1 MARIKGGLNAKK
13 KHNRVLK
20 LAKGYRGARSKQYR
34 VAKQS
39 VMRAL
44 TSAYAG
50 RKQKKRQFRQ
60 LWIAR
65 INAAARM
72 NGLSYSKFMYG
83 LKLAGVELIGMLYL
97 FLAWKGKRMIMVSGQ
112 ELVEEPQEAR
122 KVALT
127 FDDGPSEYTVELS
140 RGLKERGVQ
149 ATFFLLGENM
159 EGRRK
164 MVEELV
170 KDGHLIG
177 NHSYHHVQLNKLSIE
192 EATGEIEKTNR
203 LIREWTGEAPV
214 YIRPP
219 YGAWSQELEKVVD
232 MIPVF
237 WNVDSLDWKLQ
248 NKEQVLSCLSGQVEE
263 GDVILMHDGYQS
275 SVDAA
280 FALVDH
286 LQKQGFV
293 FVNVE
298 EMILE

>member
-1 MARIKGGLNAKK
+1 MQKYLWKKSGL
-13 KHNRVLK
+13 V
-20 LAKGYRGARSKQYR
+20 
-34 VAKQS
+34 V
-39 VMRAL
+39 
-44 TSAYAG
+44 
-50 RKQKKRQFRQ
+50 
-60 LWIAR
+60 
-65 INAAARM
+65 
-72 NGLSYSKFMYG
+72 
-83 LKLAGVELIGMLYL
+83 IGMLYL

-127 FDDGPSEYTVELS
+127 FDDGPSEYTEELS
-140 RGLKERGVQ
+140 RGLKERRVQ

-177 NHSYHHVQLNKLSIE
+177 NHSYHHVQLNKLSIK

-219 YGAWSQELEKVVD
+219 YGAWSLELEKVVD

-298 EMILE
+298 EMVLE

>member
-1 MARIKGGLNAKK
+1 MQKYLWKKSGL
-13 KHNRVLK
+13 V
-20 LAKGYRGARSKQYR
+20 
-34 VAKQS
+34 V
-39 VMRAL
+39 
-44 TSAYAG
+44 
-50 RKQKKRQFRQ
+50 
-60 LWIAR
+60 
-65 INAAARM
+65 
-72 NGLSYSKFMYG
+72 
-83 LKLAGVELIGMLYL
+83 IGMLYL

-140 RGLKERGVQ
+140 RGLKE
-149 ATFFLLGENM
+149 
-159 EGRRK
+159 

-203 LIREWTGEAPV
+203 LIREWTGEVPV

-248 NKEQVLSCLSGQVEE
+248 NKEQVLSCLSGQVKE
-263 GDVILMHDGYQS
+263 GDVILMHDGYRS

>member
-1 MARIKGGLNAKK
+1 MQKYLWKKCGLA
-13 KHNRVLK
+13 
-20 LAKGYRGARSKQYR
+20 
-34 VAKQS
+34 
-39 VMRAL
+39 M
-44 TSAYAG
+44 
-50 RKQKKRQFRQ
+50 
-60 LWIAR
+60 
-65 INAAARM
+65 
-72 NGLSYSKFMYG
+72 
-83 LKLAGVELIGMLYL
+83 IGMLYL
-97 FLAWKGKRMIMVSGQ
+97 FLVWKEKGMVMVSGREQ
-112 ELVEEPQEAR
+112 VREPQEAR

-159 EGRRK
+159 EGRRE
-164 MVEELV
+164 MIEELV

-177 NHSYHHVQLNKLSIE
+177 NHSYHHVQLNKLSME
-192 EATGEIEKTNR
+192 EAMEEIEKTNR
-203 LIREWTGEAPV
+203 LIREWTGEEPV

-248 NKEQVLSCLSGQVEE
+248 NKEQVLCCLSGQVKE

-286 LQKQGFV
+286 LQSRGFV
-293 FVNVE
+293 FANVE

>member
-1 MARIKGGLNAKK
+1 MQKYLWKKSGL
-13 KHNRVLK
+13 V
-20 LAKGYRGARSKQYR
+20 
-34 VAKQS
+34 V
-39 VMRAL
+39 
-44 TSAYAG
+44 
-50 RKQKKRQFRQ
+50 
-60 LWIAR
+60 
-65 INAAARM
+65 
-72 NGLSYSKFMYG
+72 
-83 LKLAGVELIGMLYL
+83 IGMLYL

-127 FDDGPSEYTVELS
+127 FDD
-140 RGLKERGVQ
+140 
-149 ATFFLLGENM
+149 
-159 EGRRK
+159 
-164 MVEELV
+164 ELV

-203 LIREWTGEAPV
+203 LIREWTGEVPV

-248 NKEQVLSCLSGQVEE
+248 NKEQVLSCLSGQVKE
-263 GDVILMHDGYQS
+263 GDVILMHDGYRS

>member
-1 MARIKGGLNAKK
+1 M
-13 KHNRVLK
+13 
-20 LAKGYRGARSKQYR
+20 
-34 VAKQS
+34 
-39 VMRAL
+39 
-44 TSAYAG
+44 
-50 RKQKKRQFRQ
+50 
-60 LWIAR
+60 
-65 INAAARM
+65 
-72 NGLSYSKFMYG
+72 
-83 LKLAGVELIGMLYL
+83 
-97 FLAWKGKRMIMVSGQ
+97 
-112 ELVEEPQEAR
+112 
-122 KVALT
+122 
-127 FDDGPSEYTVELS
+127 
-140 RGLKERGVQ
+140 Q

-298 EMILE
+298 EMVLE

>member
-1 MARIKGGLNAKK
+1 MTFEMRRKTGLLFFIYASNEPKSVLARDLGDRRDNLRNSWSVFLIVVLTATVIITCAGCLGGQQKYNG
-13 KHNRVLK
+13 HSVL
-20 LAKGYRGARSKQYR
+20 GGFSKVSQKAFSK
-34 VAKQS
+34 V
-39 VMRAL
+39 L
-44 TSAYAG
+44 FHPDL
-50 RKQKKRQFRQ
+50 QKKP
-60 LWIAR
+60 
-65 INAAARM
+65 
-72 NGLSYSKFMYG
+72 
-83 LKLAGVELIGMLYL
+83 
-97 FLAWKGKRMIMVSGQ
+97 MI
-112 ELVEEPQEAR
+112 
-122 KVALT
+122 ALT

-248 NKEQVLSCLSGQVEE
+248 NKEQVLSCLSGQVKE
-263 GDVILMHDGYQS
+263 GDVILMHDGYRS

-298 EMILE
+298 EMVLE

>member
-1 MARIKGGLNAKK
+1 MQKYLWKKCGLA
-13 KHNRVLK
+13 
-20 LAKGYRGARSKQYR
+20 
-34 VAKQS
+34 
-39 VMRAL
+39 M
-44 TSAYAG
+44 
-50 RKQKKRQFRQ
+50 
-60 LWIAR
+60 
-65 INAAARM
+65 
-72 NGLSYSKFMYG
+72 
-83 LKLAGVELIGMLYL
+83 IGMLYL
-97 FLAWKGKRMIMVSGQ
+97 LLAWKEKGMIMVSGREQ
-112 ELVEEPQEAR
+112 VREPQEAR

-159 EGRRK
+159 EGRRE
-164 MVEELV
+164 MIEELV

-177 NHSYHHVQLNKLSIE
+177 NHSYHHVQLNKLSME
-192 EATGEIEKTNR
+192 EAMEEIEKTNR
-203 LIREWTGEAPV
+203 LIREWTGEEPV

-248 NKEQVLSCLSGQVEE
+248 NKEQVLCCLSGQVEE

-280 FALVDH
+280 FSLVDH
-286 LQKQGFV
+286 LQSRGFV
-293 FVNVE
+293 FANVE

>member
-1 MARIKGGLNAKK
+1 MQKYLWKKCGLA
-13 KHNRVLK
+13 
-20 LAKGYRGARSKQYR
+20 
-34 VAKQS
+34 
-39 VMRAL
+39 M
-44 TSAYAG
+44 
-50 RKQKKRQFRQ
+50 
-60 LWIAR
+60 
-65 INAAARM
+65 
-72 NGLSYSKFMYG
+72 
-83 LKLAGVELIGMLYL
+83 IGMLYL
-97 FLAWKGKRMIMVSGQ
+97 FLAWKEKGMIMVSGREQ
-112 ELVEEPQEAR
+112 VRELQEAR

-159 EGRRK
+159 EGRRE
-164 MVEELV
+164 MIEELV

-177 NHSYHHVQLNKLSIE
+177 NHSYHHVQLNKLSME
-192 EATGEIEKTNR
+192 EAMEEIEKTNR
-203 LIREWTGEAPV
+203 LIREWTGEEPV

-248 NKEQVLSCLSGQVEE
+248 NKEQVLCCLSGQVEE

-286 LQKQGFV
+286 LQNRGFV
-293 FVNVE
+293 FANVE